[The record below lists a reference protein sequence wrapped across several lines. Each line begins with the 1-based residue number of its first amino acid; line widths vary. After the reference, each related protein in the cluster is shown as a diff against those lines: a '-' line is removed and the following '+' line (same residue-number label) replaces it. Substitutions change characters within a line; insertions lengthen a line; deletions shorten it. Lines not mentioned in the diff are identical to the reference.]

1 MKPARAFLP
10 RRDNLARRRTDTSA
24 NDLSKIDRTAHTRQ
38 QPRTQRPQMSALFAE
53 EVDEDATEHLTVDER
68 DG

>member
-1 MKPARAFLP
+1 
-10 RRDNLARRRTDTSA
+10 
-24 NDLSKIDRTAHTRQ
+24 
-38 QPRTQRPQMSALFAE
+38 MSALFAE